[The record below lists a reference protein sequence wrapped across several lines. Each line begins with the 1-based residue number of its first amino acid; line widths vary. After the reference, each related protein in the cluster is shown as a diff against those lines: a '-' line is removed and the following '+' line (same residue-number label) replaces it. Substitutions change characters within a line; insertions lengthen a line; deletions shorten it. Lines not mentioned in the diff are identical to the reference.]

1 MPLANLR
8 LYFDSQPASE
18 EQVDLFREIRV
29 DQAIGLACEAELD
42 IDLALD
48 DTGLWSTIED
58 EFAQPF
64 RRIRIEVKIGEDG
77 EFSALI
83 DGPIVAQRFELASG
97 PGESLLTL
105 VVHDDS
111 VLLNQVESVAVFE
124 DQTPDQ
130 IAQTLISDGGLTAQV
145 DTVPAA
151 GSSYTRYVVQ
161 RGTAMQ
167 LLLDLAR
174 RHGMM
179 AYVKPGQTPGQ
190 SIAVFARP
198 SMVRGEAGELLLIG
212 EERNI
217 NKFSVQLDA
226 LLPTAV
232 KGGDVQ
238 LSDNTLLSTE
248 ADSASLTALGD
259 NPVHSVL
266 STPAVS
272 LLDGAREEQ
281 NDLDDAS
288 AATVDASSFAFT
300 ASTEID
306 ANDYDHV
313 LSPYQVIGVAG
324 PGGYLAGD
332 YLISRVQHVISDSGY
347 KQNLTL
353 KRNARAA
360 GSSGGGG
367 LPGGI
372 F

>member
-1 MPLANLR
+1 MALANLR
-8 LYFDSQPASE
+8 LYFDSRPAGE
-18 EQVDLFREIRV
+18 EQLDLFREIRV
-29 DQAIGLACEAELD
+29 DQAIGMACEAELD

-48 DTGLWSTIED
+48 DAGLWSTIED

-64 RRIRIEVKIGEDG
+64 RRIRIEVKMGEDG

-83 DGPIVAQRFELASG
+83 DGPIVAQRFELAAG

-124 DQTPDQ
+124 EQTPDQ

-151 GSSYTRYVVQ
+151 GSRYTRYVVQ

-167 LLLDLAR
+167 LLRDLAR
-174 RHGMM
+174 RHGML
-179 AYVKPGQTPGQ
+179 AYVKPGEVPGQ
-190 SIAVFARP
+190 SIGVFARP
-198 SMVRGEAGELLLIG
+198 SMVRGEASELLLVG

-232 KGGDVQ
+232 RGGDVQ
-238 LSDNTLLSTE
+238 LSDNTLLSSE
-248 ADSASLTALGD
+248 VGSASLAPLGD
-259 NPVHSVL
+259 VAMHAAL
-266 STPAVS
+266 ATTAVS

-288 AATVDASSFAFT
+288 TATVDASSFAFT

-313 LSPYQVIGVAG
+313 LSPYQVIRVAG
-324 PGGYLAGD
+324 PGGYLGGD
-332 YLISRVQHVISDSGY
+332 YLISRVRHVINDSGY
-347 KQNLTL
+347 KQGLTL